1 MDAPPEMVDGIDV
14 VIFDE
19 ASAGWPRSSV
29 RGFGGVLVMLAFEE
43 RYAEEGVYVWVL
55 AP

>member
-1 MDAPPEMVDGIDV
+1 V

-19 ASAGWPRSSV
+19 VSADWPRSSI
-29 RGFGGVLVMLAFEE
+29 RGFGGVLVMLDFEE
-43 RYAEEGVYVWVL
+43 RFAEEGVHLWVL